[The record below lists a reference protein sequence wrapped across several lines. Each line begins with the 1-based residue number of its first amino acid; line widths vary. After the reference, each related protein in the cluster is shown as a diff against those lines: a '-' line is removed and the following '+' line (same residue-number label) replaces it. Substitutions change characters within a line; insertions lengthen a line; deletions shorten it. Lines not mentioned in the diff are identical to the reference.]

1 MPLFFL
7 SIIVAL
13 IAAFIASNKGRNAL
27 GWFIL
32 CLITSP
38 FGLNIVFLIVLLIL
52 SDLNEIRGRHAVEA
66 AWRRRHQE
74 SFDQERSLNRNFREH
89 VIKRL
94 DRQDEAI
101 GLPPMDVEKPIDIP
115 PAPKE
120 IVTYPMMGNGEWYLV
135 INGKEQGPYPENEV
149 ITMLDNGKVSR
160 DTYAWSEGMKDWV
173 RANNIGNF
181 SAHG

>member
-13 IAAFIASNKGRNAL
+13 LAAFIASNNGRNAL

-32 CLITSP
+32 CLVTSP

-52 SDLNEIRGRHAVEA
+52 SDRNEIRGRHAVEPS
-66 AWRRRHQE
+66 WRRRHQE
-74 SFDQERSLNRNFREH
+74 SFEQERSLNRNFREH

-101 GLPPMDVEKPIDIP
+101 GLSPMEVEKPIDIP
-115 PAPKE
+115 PPPRRSSP
-120 IVTYPMMGNGEWYLV
+120 IP
-135 INGKEQGPYPENEV
+135 
-149 ITMLDNGKVSR
+149 
-160 DTYAWSEGMKDWV
+160 
-173 RANNIGNF
+173 
-181 SAHG
+181 